1 MFAGFGLVL
10 IVISLSL
17 LWANE
22 RKQVKI
28 YSLTQD
34 ARNKMISDVSI
45 SDVQRENNFQLVHC
59 KGTTSSNEIVVDT
72 QLNLNVRNCVKLAR
86 KV

>member
-1 MFAGFGLVL
+1 
-10 IVISLSL
+10 
-17 LWANE
+17 
-22 RKQVKI
+22 
-28 YSLTQD
+28 
-34 ARNKMISDVSI
+34 MITDVSV
-45 SDVQRENNFQLVHC
+45 SDVQRENNFKLVHC